1 VQQRRDVSVVE
12 GSLRALLSLS
22 YLDSVAMWLGV
33 DAGMIPLF
41 IGFLISPLYSRESMR
56 YSLEILCNLCLHHAN
71 RRIIY
76 DNGGID
82 AIVSLHID
90 NQPHIRDLSVS
101 IIGHL
106 EDITP
111 AEVLARVKVDIGL
124 ERMVTLA
131 ASQDPLVRAVA
142 AESIG
147 EEIWSDPRK
156 QRRAHEIGGVDVLLA
171 IIANKDEPVESVL
184 PALHSL
190 RNIIQNNVDAQ
201 TQFSYRDGLSVVAE
215 LIRKAFSGFFAEQTE
230 KVLEAALHCLKFGV
244 LNHERNSRKLL
255 MVGLDAVMDVAEG
268 PTSAKAKAADAYVR
282 QGLRSEGVV
291 ALAKDIQLILG
302 EYNYVV
308 CRHCGKRQNL
318 HGTTCLMCGYR
329 LLVEVDQTDA
339 AFLKTLS
346 KLSPAVPLSG
356 TAGVGIA
363 AGAVAKLT
371 DSSSRKSMNSK
382 HPAMR
387 HLAAS
392 ASMPDIVPFV
402 GHKTLPSGE
411 RAEQLTGLGGDE
423 IKKKRSLASSS
434 AKEQLSQTTR

>member
-1 VQQRRDVSVVE
+1 
-12 GSLRALLSLS
+12 
-22 YLDSVAMWLGV
+22 
-33 DAGMIPLF
+33 
-41 IGFLISPLYSRESMR
+41 
-56 YSLEILCNLCLHHAN
+56 
-71 RRIIY
+71 
-76 DNGGID
+76 
-82 AIVSLHID
+82 
-90 NQPHIRDLSVS
+90 VS
-101 IIGHL
+101 IIEHL

-131 ASQDPLVRAVA
+131 ASHDPLVRAVA

-147 EEIWSDPRK
+147 EEIWADPRK

-184 PALHSL
+184 PALQSL

-230 KVLEAALHCLKFGV
+230 KVFEAALHCLKFGV

-339 AFLKTLS
+339 AFIKTLS
-346 KLSPAVPLSG
+346 KLSPAVPLLG
-356 TAGVGIA
+356 TGVGIA

-371 DSSSRKSMNSK
+371 DSSARKSMTSK

-392 ASMPDIVPFV
+392 ASMPDIAPFL
-402 GHKTLPSGE
+402 GSKTLPPDRTDQQGALSVPGE
-411 RAEQLTGLGGDE
+411 EL
-423 IKKKRSLASSS
+423 KKKRPPLS
-434 AKEQLSQTTR
+434 AKQQLSQTTR